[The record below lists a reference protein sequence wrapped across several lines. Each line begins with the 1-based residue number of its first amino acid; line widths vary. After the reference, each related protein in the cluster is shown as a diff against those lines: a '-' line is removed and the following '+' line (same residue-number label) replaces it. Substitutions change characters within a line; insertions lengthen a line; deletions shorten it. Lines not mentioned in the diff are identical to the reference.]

1 MAEAVRHDKT
11 ARQLRLLSDALDSG
25 RLGPVRRLI
34 NTLAPAE
41 IGNLLESL
49 PPAKRVVVW
58 GLVDPEDDGEVLV
71 HVGDE
76 VRESLLADMD
86 ADEIIAAVEDL
97 DIDDLADL
105 VEDLPDTVIDE
116 VLKSMDRE
124 NRERLEQVLSYPEDT
139 AGRLMNPDVVTV
151 RADVNVDV
159 VLRYLRL
166 RGELPDHTDHL
177 FVVSR
182 RHQYLGRLSL
192 ASLVTHE
199 DSTPINRLIDDEQ
212 PAIDVEESAE
222 EVARQFSDH
231 DWVSAPVVDDNNI
244 LLGRITIDDVVDIIR
259 EQAEHQALGAAGLD
273 EDEDLFSP
281 VKRAVRGRVVWL
293 GINLCTAFL
302 AATVIG
308 QYELTLQ
315 KIVALAVLMPIV
327 AGIGGNAAVQV
338 LTLMVRGLALGQVGP
353 SNAKILLWKEIRV
366 ALINGILIGGIV
378 GVIAYFWFRSPLLSL
393 VITMALIINF
403 CAAATA
409 GVLLPLLL
417 KRMNIDPAVAGTVVV
432 TAVTDVMGFF
442 SFLGLATLILMHLGR
457 CYATPGQG
465 GRLERRAR
473 LWLHRTAANLGGRWQ
488 DLLPHPR
495 LPAARPATGA
505 RRTGQVH
512 CPPPGRRALARHTGD
527 AGCTAITEL
536 KTPCTKTSKASQSL
550 HRSQRS
556 DAYGAGAGLRRAAG
570 TGDSTRA
577 TPV

>member
-11 ARQLRLLSDALDSG
+11 ARQLRMLSDALDSG

-49 PPAKRVVVW
+49 PPGKREVVW
-58 GLVDPEDDGEVLV
+58 GLVDAEDDGEVLL

-76 VRESLLADMD
+76 VRESLLAEMD
-86 ADEIIAAVEDL
+86 PDEIVAAVEDL

-124 NRERLEQVLSYPEDT
+124 NRERLEQVLSYAEDT

-177 FVVSR
+177 YVVSR
-182 RHQYLGRLSL
+182 RHQYLGRVSL
-192 ASLVTHE
+192 AALVTHE
-199 DSTPINRLIDDEQ
+199 DSTPINRLVDDQQ
-212 PAIDVEESAE
+212 PAIDVGESAQ

-231 DWVSAPVVDDNNI
+231 DWVSAPVVDDSNI

-293 GINLCTAFL
+293 GINLFTAFL

-308 QYELTLQ
+308 QFEVTLQ

-338 LTLMVRGLALGQVGP
+338 LTLMVRGLALGQVGA

-366 ALINGILIGGIV
+366 ALINGLLIGGIV
-378 GVIAYFWFRSPLLSL
+378 GVIAFLWFGNPLLSVVIALAL
-393 VITMALIINF
+393 VLNF
-403 CAAATA
+403 CAAAAA
-409 GVLLPLLL
+409 GVLLPLTL

-442 SFLGLATLILMHLGR
+442 CFLGLATLILL
-457 CYATPGQG
+457 Q
-465 GRLERRAR
+465 
-473 LWLHRTAANLGGRWQ
+473 
-488 DLLPHPR
+488 
-495 LPAARPATGA
+495 
-505 RRTGQVH
+505 
-512 CPPPGRRALARHTGD
+512 
-527 AGCTAITEL
+527 
-536 KTPCTKTSKASQSL
+536 
-550 HRSQRS
+550 
-556 DAYGAGAGLRRAAG
+556 
-570 TGDSTRA
+570 
-577 TPV
+577 

>member
-58 GLVDPEDDGEVLV
+58 GLVDAEDDGEVLV

-86 ADEIIAAVEDL
+86 ADEIIAAVEDM

-105 VEDLPDTVIDE
+105 MEDLPDTVIDE

-124 NRERLEQVLSYPEDT
+124 NRERLEQVLSYAEDT

-182 RHQYLGRLSL
+182 RHQYLGRVSL
-192 ASLVTHE
+192 AALVTHE
-199 DSTPINRLIDDEQ
+199 DTTAINRLIDDEQ
-212 PAIDVEESAE
+212 PAIDVNESAE

-231 DWVSAPVVDDNNI
+231 DWVSAPVVDENNI

-259 EQAEHQALGAAGLD
+259 SQAEHQALGAAGLD
-273 EDEDLFSP
+273 EEEDLFSP
-281 VKRAVRGRVVWL
+281 IVRAVRGRIVWL
-293 GINLCTAFL
+293 GINLATAFL

-308 QYELTLQ
+308 QFEVTLE
-315 KIVALAVLMPIV
+315 KVVALAILMPIV

-353 SNAKILLWKEIRV
+353 SNARILLWKELRV
-366 ALINGILIGGIV
+366 ALINGVLIGSIV
-378 GVIAYFWFRSPLLSL
+378 GLIAWAWFGSLLLML
-393 VITMALIINF
+393 VITLALITNF
-403 CAAATA
+403 CAAALA

-417 KRMNIDPAVAGTVVV
+417 KRMNVDPAVAGTVVV
-432 TAVTDVMGFF
+432 TAVTDVIGFF
-442 SFLGLATLILMHLGR
+442 SFLGLATAILL
-457 CYATPGQG
+457 Q
-465 GRLERRAR
+465 
-473 LWLHRTAANLGGRWQ
+473 
-488 DLLPHPR
+488 
-495 LPAARPATGA
+495 
-505 RRTGQVH
+505 
-512 CPPPGRRALARHTGD
+512 
-527 AGCTAITEL
+527 
-536 KTPCTKTSKASQSL
+536 
-550 HRSQRS
+550 
-556 DAYGAGAGLRRAAG
+556 
-570 TGDSTRA
+570 
-577 TPV
+577 

>member
-49 PPAKRVVVW
+49 PPGKRVVVW
-58 GLVDPEDDGEVLV
+58 GLVDAEDDGEVLV

-86 ADEIIAAVEDL
+86 PDEIIAAVEDL

-124 NRERLEQVLSYPEDT
+124 NRERLEQVLSYDEDT

-182 RHQYLGRLSL
+182 RHQYLGRVSL

-199 DSTPINRLIDDEQ
+199 DTTPINRLIDDEQ
-212 PAIDVEESAE
+212 PAIAVEDSADA
-222 EVARQFSDH
+222 VARQFTDH
-231 DWVSAPVVDDNNI
+231 DWISAPVVDDNNI

-273 EDEDLFSP
+273 EDEDLFSAVP
-281 VKRAVRGRVVWL
+281 RAFRRRLTWL
-293 GINLCTAFL
+293 AINLGTAFL
-302 AATVIG
+302 AASVVGRFEGTI
-308 QYELTLQ
+308 E

-327 AGIGGNAAVQV
+327 AGMGGNAGTQV
-338 LTLMVRGLALGQVGP
+338 LALMVRGLALGQVGA
-353 SNAKILLWKEIRV
+353 SNVRVLLWKELRV
-366 ALINGILIGGIV
+366 ALMNGLTLGLVLGLIV
-378 GVIAYFWFRSPLLSL
+378 WLWFRDPALSL
-393 VITMALIINF
+393 VIGSALTINLLF
-403 CAAATA
+403 AATA
-409 GVLLPLLL
+409 GVLVPLTL
-417 KRMNIDPAVAGTVVV
+417 KRMGFDPALAGGVILT
-432 TAVTDVMGFF
+432 TVTDVMGFL
-442 SFLGLATLILMHLGR
+442 SFLGLATLV
-457 CYATPGQG
+457 
-465 GRLERRAR
+465 
-473 LWLHRTAANLGGRWQ
+473 
-488 DLLPHPR
+488 LLR
-495 LPAARPATGA
+495 
-505 RRTGQVH
+505 
-512 CPPPGRRALARHTGD
+512 
-527 AGCTAITEL
+527 
-536 KTPCTKTSKASQSL
+536 
-550 HRSQRS
+550 
-556 DAYGAGAGLRRAAG
+556 
-570 TGDSTRA
+570 
-577 TPV
+577 

>member
-1 MAEAVRHDKT
+1 MVETIRHDKT

-25 RLGPVRRLI
+25 RLGPVRRLV
-34 NTLAPAE
+34 NTLSPAE

-49 PPAKRVVVW
+49 PPGKREVVW

-86 ADEIIAAVEDL
+86 TDEIVAAVEDL

-124 NRERLEQVLSYPEDT
+124 NRERLEQVLSYAEDT

-151 RADVNVDV
+151 RADVNIDV

-177 FVVSR
+177 YVVSR
-182 RHQYLGRLSL
+182 RHQYLGRVPL
-192 ASLVTHE
+192 AALVTHE

-212 PAIDVEESAE
+212 PAIDVGESAQ

-293 GINLCTAFL
+293 GINLFTAFL
-302 AATVIG
+302 AATVIK
-308 QYELTLQ
+308 EFDATLE

-338 LTLMVRGLALGQVGP
+338 LTLMVRGLALGQVGS
-353 SNAKILLWKEIRV
+353 SNASILLWKEIRV
-366 ALINGILIGGIV
+366 ALINGVLIGGIV
-378 GVIAYFWFRSPLLSL
+378 GVIAFLWFRSPMLSL
-393 VITMALIINF
+393 VIAMALVLNF

-442 SFLGLATLILMHLGR
+442 CFLGLATLIL
-457 CYATPGQG
+457 
-465 GRLERRAR
+465 
-473 LWLHRTAANLGGRWQ
+473 LH
-488 DLLPHPR
+488 
-495 LPAARPATGA
+495 
-505 RRTGQVH
+505 
-512 CPPPGRRALARHTGD
+512 
-527 AGCTAITEL
+527 
-536 KTPCTKTSKASQSL
+536 
-550 HRSQRS
+550 
-556 DAYGAGAGLRRAAG
+556 
-570 TGDSTRA
+570 
-577 TPV
+577 

>member
-1 MAEAVRHDKT
+1 MVETIRHDKT

-25 RLGPVRRLI
+25 RLGPVRRLV
-34 NTLAPAE
+34 NTLSPAE

-49 PPAKRVVVW
+49 PPGKREVVW

-86 ADEIIAAVEDL
+86 TDEIVAAVEDL

-124 NRERLEQVLSYPEDT
+124 NRERLEQVLSYAEDT

-177 FVVSR
+177 YVVSR
-182 RHQYLGRLSL
+182 RHQYLGRVPL
-192 ASLVTHE
+192 AALVTHE
-199 DSTPINRLIDDEQ
+199 DTTPINRLIDDEQ
-212 PAIDVEESAE
+212 PAIDVGESAQ

-293 GINLCTAFL
+293 GINLFTAFM
-302 AATVIG
+302 AASVIG
-308 QYELTLQ
+308 QFEATLE

-338 LTLMVRGLALGQVGP
+338 LTLMVRGLALGQVGS
-353 SNAKILLWKEIRV
+353 SNARILLWKEIRV
-366 ALINGILIGGIV
+366 ALINGLLIGSIV
-378 GVIAYFWFRSPLLSL
+378 GVIAFVWFRSPLLSL
-393 VITMALIINF
+393 VITLALIINF

-442 SFLGLATLILMHLGR
+442 CFLGLATLIL
-457 CYATPGQG
+457 
-465 GRLERRAR
+465 
-473 LWLHRTAANLGGRWQ
+473 LH
-488 DLLPHPR
+488 
-495 LPAARPATGA
+495 
-505 RRTGQVH
+505 
-512 CPPPGRRALARHTGD
+512 
-527 AGCTAITEL
+527 
-536 KTPCTKTSKASQSL
+536 
-550 HRSQRS
+550 
-556 DAYGAGAGLRRAAG
+556 
-570 TGDSTRA
+570 
-577 TPV
+577 

>member
-49 PPAKRVVVW
+49 PPGKREVVW
-58 GLVDPEDDGEVLV
+58 GLVDAEDDGEVLL

-86 ADEIIAAVEDL
+86 PDEIIAAVEDL

-124 NRERLEQVLSYPEDT
+124 NRERLEQVLSYAEDT

-182 RHQYLGRLSL
+182 RHQYLGRVSL

-199 DSTPINRLIDDEQ
+199 DTTPINRLIDDEQ
-212 PAIDVEESAE
+212 PAIDVNESAE

-231 DWVSAPVVDDNNI
+231 DWVSAPVVDENNI

-259 EQAEHQALGAAGLD
+259 AEAEHQALGAAGLD
-273 EDEDLFSP
+273 EEEDLFSP
-281 VKRAVRGRVVWL
+281 IKRAVRGRIVWL
-293 GINLCTAFL
+293 GINLATAFL

-308 QYELTLQ
+308 QFEMTLE
-315 KIVALAVLMPIV
+315 KVVALAILMPIV

-353 SNAKILLWKEIRV
+353 SNARILLWKEIRV
-366 ALINGILIGGIV
+366 ALINGVLIGSIV
-378 GVIAYFWFRSPLLSL
+378 GLIAWIWFGSALLMLVIALAL
-393 VITMALIINF
+393 VINF
-403 CAAATA
+403 CAAALA

-417 KRMNIDPAVAGTVVV
+417 KRMNVDPAVAGTVVV
-432 TAVTDVMGFF
+432 TAVTDVIGFF
-442 SFLGLATLILMHLGR
+442 SFLGLATAIL
-457 CYATPGQG
+457 
-465 GRLERRAR
+465 
-473 LWLHRTAANLGGRWQ
+473 LH
-488 DLLPHPR
+488 
-495 LPAARPATGA
+495 
-505 RRTGQVH
+505 
-512 CPPPGRRALARHTGD
+512 
-527 AGCTAITEL
+527 
-536 KTPCTKTSKASQSL
+536 
-550 HRSQRS
+550 
-556 DAYGAGAGLRRAAG
+556 
-570 TGDSTRA
+570 
-577 TPV
+577 

>member
-25 RLGPVRRLI
+25 RLGPVRRLV

-49 PPAKRVVVW
+49 PPGKREVVW

-71 HVGDE
+71 HVGEE

-86 ADEIIAAVEDL
+86 PDEIIAAVEDL

-124 NRERLEQVLSYPEDT
+124 NRERLEQVLSYPEDS

-212 PAIDVEESAE
+212 PAIDVGESAQ

-231 DWVSAPVVDDNNI
+231 DWISAPVVDDNNI

-259 EQAEHQALGAAGLD
+259 SQAEHQALGAAGLD
-273 EDEDLFSP
+273 EEEDLFSP
-281 VKRAVRGRVVWL
+281 IKRAVRGRVVWL

-308 QYELTLQ
+308 QFELTLQ
-315 KIVALAVLMPIV
+315 KVVALAVLMPIV
-327 AGIGGNAAVQV
+327 AGVGGNAAVQV
-338 LTLMVRGLALGQVGP
+338 LTLMVRGIALGQVGQ
-353 SNAKILLWKEIRV
+353 SNARILLWKESRV
-366 ALINGILIGGIV
+366 ALINGTLIGTVVGI
-378 GVIAYFWFRSPLLSL
+378 IAYLWFHSFLLSL
-393 VITMALIINF
+393 VITLALIINF
-403 CAAATA
+403 CAAALA

-417 KRMNIDPAVAGTVVV
+417 KRMNVDPAVAGTVVV

-442 SFLGLATLILMHLGR
+442 SFLGLATLIL
-457 CYATPGQG
+457 
-465 GRLERRAR
+465 
-473 LWLHRTAANLGGRWQ
+473 LH
-488 DLLPHPR
+488 
-495 LPAARPATGA
+495 
-505 RRTGQVH
+505 
-512 CPPPGRRALARHTGD
+512 
-527 AGCTAITEL
+527 
-536 KTPCTKTSKASQSL
+536 
-550 HRSQRS
+550 
-556 DAYGAGAGLRRAAG
+556 
-570 TGDSTRA
+570 
-577 TPV
+577 